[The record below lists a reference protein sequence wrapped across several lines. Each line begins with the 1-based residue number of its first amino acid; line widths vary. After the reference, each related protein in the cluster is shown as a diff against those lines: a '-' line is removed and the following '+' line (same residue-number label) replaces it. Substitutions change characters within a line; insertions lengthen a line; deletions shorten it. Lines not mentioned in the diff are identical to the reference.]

1 MKKAAQ
7 LRRNLNVTLATACA
21 VVVSGAIAAGAATLH
36 VATTG
41 SDTEGDGTQAKPYA
55 TIGNALAQCSDGD
68 EIRIQEGL
76 YREAVENTT
85 KHGITFSG
93 GWDKDWVK
101 KYTAA
106 PTIIKP
112 PSSSVNCLKLSN
124 VGSNDVC
131 DLVLTGGKFGIWP
144 VGAAKS
150 RNFNFERL
158 IVTNNASGG
167 ITVNGEWDK
176 SKCGYRLV
184 SSLVA
189 NNGGLAI
196 ETRTSSCS
204 YYVLNSTIV
213 GRSNNTV
220 SYSNSSA
227 GCLTYINSIVTGGA
241 VGLRQ
246 LNGSG
251 THHLSYTC
259 VGGNKQNVDGTFNRL
274 FFNRFVVAKSPV
286 LAADYRLT
294 AASRLS
300 GRGCD
305 VSAHKT
311 GPVLLDLDGK
321 SWNGTYDYG
330 CYKSEFVAPAKADEL
345 YVAVDGDDSADGTAS
360 APLASLTEA
369 FFRINANG
377 TVHVGAGTFTEMA
390 PVSVDGV
397 TIVGAGPAK
406 TVLTSGDM
414 TFLPAVLV
422 NASNVS
428 LSQLACRNSNAGLK
442 FVNDSFSLSP
452 LTVANCDFSL
462 NSKGVLLHSEPLNIA
477 NGPHLFSKCTVTN
490 NTGSGFEVER
500 CVTYNLADML
510 IADNGGRGIYDQ
522 GWGSKVYGWNL
533 TIVSNGT
540 YGIALSAGSS
550 NSGNTFH
557 LYDSIVA
564 SNKTAGIRASGSN
577 PQDAKLYNVLI
588 DQETPFAYTSSTKEP
603 TQSEVKFEPAQ
614 LVVEGPRRYRLSET
628 SPARNAGK
636 YSHAASCPVSL
647 ETDLAGNKRSAR
659 HWDLGCYRYDL
670 PGLMLLVR

>member
-1 MKKAAQ
+1 MKNLKVALAA
-7 LRRNLNVTLATACA
+7 AC
-21 VVVSGAIAAGAATLH
+21 VVVVGGVLAARAATLH
-36 VATTG
+36 VSTTG

-55 TIGNALAQCSDGD
+55 TIGTALAQSSDGD

-76 YREAVENTT
+76 YREAVVNST

-93 GWDKDWVK
+93 GWDKNWVK

-112 PSSSVNCLKLSN
+112 PSTSSDCLKFSN

-131 DLVLTGGKFGIWP
+131 DLVLTGGRYGVWP

-167 ITVNGEWDK
+167 IVLNGEWNK
-176 SKCGYRLV
+176 SGCGYRLI

-196 ETRTSSCS
+196 ETRTGSCS
-204 YYVLNSTIV
+204 YYIINSTIV

-220 SYSNSSA
+220 SHSESA
-227 GCLTYINSIVTGGA
+227 GGNLTYVNSIVTGGA
-241 VGLRQ
+241 TGLKQ
-246 LNGSG
+246 VNGSG
-251 THHLSYTC
+251 VHHVSYTC
-259 VGGNKQNVDGTFNRL
+259 IGGNTRCVNGTFNNL
-274 FFNRFVVAKSPV
+274 FLNRFVTAKSPA
-286 LAADYRLT
+286 LSADYRLT
-294 AASRLS
+294 ADSRLS

-305 VSAHKT
+305 VSAHES

-321 SWNGTYDYG
+321 PWDGTYDYG

-345 YVAVDGDDSADGTAS
+345 YVAVGGDDSAAGTAS

-369 FFRINANG
+369 FFRINDNG
-377 TVHVGAGTFTEMA
+377 TIHVGAGTFTEMVPA
-390 PVSVDGV
+390 SVDGV
-397 TIVGAGPAK
+397 TIVGEGPDK
-406 TVLTSGDM
+406 TVLTSGDT
-414 TFLPAVLV
+414 TFLPAILA
-422 NASNVS
+422 NASSVS
-428 LSQLACRNSNAGLK
+428 VSQLACRNSNAGLK

-452 LTVANCDFSL
+452 LTVANCDFSS
-462 NSKGVLLHSEPLNIA
+462 NSKGVLLHSAPINKE
-477 NGPHLFSKCTVTN
+477 NGPHIFSKCTITN
-490 NTGSGFEVER
+490 NTGTGFEQER
-500 CVTYNLADML
+500 RVTFKLADLL
-510 IADNGGRGIYDQ
+510 IADNGGAGIYDP
-522 GWGSKVYGWNL
+522 GYASSVYAWNL

-540 YGIALSAGSS
+540 YGIALSAGGG
-550 NSGNTFH
+550 NSGNN
-557 LYDSIVA
+557 LYLYESILA
-564 SNKTAGIRASGSN
+564 GNKTAGMRVQGAN
-577 PQDAKLYNVLI
+577 PQVSRLYNVLI
-588 DQETPFAYTSSTKEP
+588 DQDTPFAYTSSTTKP

-659 HWDLGCYRYDL
+659 HWDLGCYRYDQS
-670 PGLMLLVR
+670 GLMLLVR